1 MILKAREVKELN
13 NTVNALLPL
22 QLKMPFAY
30 EIAVVAREIHDA
42 DAKINVMK
50 QEIIERYAK
59 RNSQGELI
67 IDNETGTI
75 QVEENKIS
83 QVNKELDNLYTRDIE
98 INLNKIK
105 IENLK
110 DLELTVGQI
119 ATLIPL
125 IEK

>member
-1 MILKAREVKELN
+1 MILKGREIKELN
-13 NTVNALLPL
+13 STINTLLPL

-30 EIAVVAREIHDA
+30 EAAVIAREIHDV
-42 DAKINVMK
+42 DAKIEVMK

-59 RNSQGELI
+59 RNEQGGLVIENGAIQIQEDKVSQA
-67 IDNETGTI
+67 
-75 QVEENKIS
+75 
-83 QVNKELDNLYTRDIE
+83 NKELDDLYSREIE
-98 INLNKIK
+98 VNVTKIK
-105 IENLK
+105 MENIK